1 MLVGSLGAEAWVLRG
16 DIAGL
21 CHVYSDF
28 RLMDKDAIA
37 LSIDQRTPLN
47 LALQPGDY
55 ANDHHLT
62 SEEGRLIV

>member
-1 MLVGSLGAEAWVLRG
+1 MLRG

-37 LSIDQRTPLN
+37 LSIDQATPLN
-47 LALQPGDY
+47 LASQQETT
-55 ANDHHLT
+55 LT
-62 SEEGRLIV
+62 TIT